1 MLWMSSKIRLT
12 FSLSGNV
19 SVKFTKGVESHVW
32 LRQLFLVMNSRYNVK
47 MLSFVETEGKIELH

>member
-1 MLWMSSKIRLT
+1 MSSKIRLT

-19 SVKFTKGVESHVW
+19 GVKFTKGVESHVW

>member
-1 MLWMSSKIRLT
+1 MTSKIRLT

-19 SVKFTKGVESHVW
+19 GVKFTKGVQIHVW

-47 MLSFVETEGKIELH
+47 MLSYVETGEN